1 MAAELDLIAPS
12 MAPAVDTALD
22 RMYQRMVELAEA
34 GDVAGLGQGIAGINH
49 LADRLDFVR
58 KEAGKLTHDLLPDR
72 AYKYRGEARTKK
84 DQWLAE
90 DGSMLIEPVLSGGGW
105 RRFDYKQVIKAVLQR
120 SNFSLDC
127 RIMTTDGEIV
137 GNVEDL
143 VDLLC
148 EIVSFS
154 GVKCDVEKGT
164 GLAAFGYD
172 RSDFGEFDQARK
184 DVRIQQTKGDT

>member
-49 LADRLDFVR
+49 LQDRLDFVR
-58 KEAGKLTHDLLPDR
+58 KEAGRFTHDLLPELR
-72 AYKYRGEARTKK
+72 YKYRGELRTRK

-90 DGSMLIEPVLSGGGW
+90 DGSMLIEPALSGGGW
-105 RRFDYKQVIKAVLQR
+105 RRFDYKAVIKAVMER
-120 SNFSLDC
+120 SAFGLSARVVNGE
-127 RIMTTDGEIV
+127 GEIV
-137 GNVEDL
+137 GTVEDV

-148 EIVSFS
+148 TIVSFS
-154 GVKCDVEKGT
+154 GVKCDAEKGT

-172 RSDFGEFDQARK
+172 RSDFGEWDAARK
-184 DVRIQQTKGDT
+184 DVKVQTTKGDT